1 MEYLNQNCFKKTERS
16 VGHFFFFLFQMS
28 NSRTSSPIAY
38 NGFAFASLATGFGG
52 TTNRKVDREAKRPAN
67 EANAHV
73 GRSPGQISS
82 LRSFICES
90 VGAAKKDTGV

>member
-1 MEYLNQNCFKKTERS
+1 LPLKIKKGCNFVKL
-16 VGHFFFFLFQMS
+16 VGM
-28 NSRTSSPIAY
+28 TD
-38 NGFAFASLATGFGG
+38 NGFAFASLATVFGG
-52 TTNRKVDREAKRPAN
+52 TTNGKVDIEAKRPAN

-82 LRSFICES
+82 SRSFICES